1 MSDEIWK
8 LGVCETAASIRAGE
22 YKCSEVVQAAIDRLR
37 DVNPSLNAVTVD
49 LSEEALE
56 RAHELDQKS
65 QINDKIGPLFG
76 VPVTL
81 KENIDLKGKA
91 TTLAV
96 EGFAKNIAPAD
107 APVVDFLKQSGS
119 IIIGQTNM
127 PEFGLRWLT
136 ENPMRGRTNNPWDK
150 TLTPGGSSGGAA
162 AAVAMG
168 IGSLA
173 HGNDIGGSLR
183 YPSYCCGLVTIKP
196 SFGSVPNYNPS
207 MGVKRPISFQIM
219 AVQGP
224 ITRSVAD
231 TKLAFEVMSK
241 GSVLDPWSGESTR

>member
-8 LGVCETAASIRAGE
+8 LGVCETVASIRAGE
-22 YKCSEVVQAAIDRLR
+22 YKCSEVVQAAIDRLH

-56 RAHELDQKS
+56 RADELDQKL

-119 IIIGQTNM
+119 IIIGHTNM
-127 PEFGLRWLT
+127 PEFG
-136 ENPMRGRTNNPWDK
+136 
-150 TLTPGGSSGGAA
+150 
-162 AAVAMG
+162 
-168 IGSLA
+168 
-173 HGNDIGGSLR
+173 
-183 YPSYCCGLVTIKP
+183 
-196 SFGSVPNYNPS
+196 
-207 MGVKRPISFQIM
+207 
-219 AVQGP
+219 
-224 ITRSVAD
+224 
-231 TKLAFEVMSK
+231 
-241 GSVLDPWSGESTR
+241 